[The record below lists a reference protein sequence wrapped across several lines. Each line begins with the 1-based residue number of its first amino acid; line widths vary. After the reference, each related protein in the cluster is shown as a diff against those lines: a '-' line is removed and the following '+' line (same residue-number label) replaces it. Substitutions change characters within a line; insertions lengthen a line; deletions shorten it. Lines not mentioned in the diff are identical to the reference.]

1 MAPQTPPHSR
11 SPSLES
17 TSTPSEFD
25 VYSHS
30 MTMPTASLP
39 SGFYSMWPVA
49 VKSRLPIMLSLRKSL
64 SPFNLPSRPAILP
77 KRPNSADLT
86 GLELF
91 APPGGRDG
99 SGASTPEVV
108 EHGKPTW
115 KYANQGL
122 SLLES
127 ACAEA
132 QTLGDGNK
140 EFSRQL
146 YIHSLTYLLRGLP
159 NEMSNAEVASLQTA
173 LPGSLRIKAGSIE
186 GQKDQPQR
194 SLLHRLLA
202 TGIVQLFIFFTF
214 LLPYIKTFLQGAYR
228 YERNHHISERVFA
241 ASVQTA
247 DTVGKKGSGAINTI
261 LKHDNGKVVGMLAST
276 VAWWIDG
283 ISGGIH
289 DGVGEGMAIMGI
301 RNLDGFSRRKNWT
314 A

>member
-1 MAPQTPPHSR
+1 MEQSQKSIRVSTYPYAPSIIVLPPIMAPQTPPHSR

-115 KYANQGL
+115 KYANQGDKH
-122 SLLES
+122 ES
-127 ACAEA
+127 
-132 QTLGDGNK
+132 
-140 EFSRQL
+140 
-146 YIHSLTYLLRGLP
+146 
-159 NEMSNAEVASLQTA
+159 VV
-173 LPGSLRIKAGSIE
+173 KA
-186 GQKDQPQR
+186 
-194 SLLHRLLA
+194 
-202 TGIVQLFIFFTF
+202 
-214 LLPYIKTFLQGAYR
+214 
-228 YERNHHISERVFA
+228 
-241 ASVQTA
+241 
-247 DTVGKKGSGAINTI
+247 
-261 LKHDNGKVVGMLAST
+261 NG
-276 VAWWIDG
+276 
-283 ISGGIH
+283 
-289 DGVGEGMAIMGI
+289 
-301 RNLDGFSRRKNWT
+301 
-314 A
+314 